1 MDIKW
6 IGCHPNN
13 FLVGRS
19 GKTVNK
25 VVLHWIVGTLNSA
38 DATFAKPD
46 RIASAHYGVGNNDI
60 HQYVKEEDTAY
71 HAGNLTVN
79 KESIGIEHEGGPDI
93 PVTEITVQ
101 TSIKLVS
108 DICRRYN
115 IPADS
120 QHIIRHSDVKATQCP
135 GTLPVERI
143 IAEVSKILTP
153 SDPLKW
159 LKQMFLEQGI
169 DVNKT
174 EGEVRGRVQEVFD
187 GWKKYGEYEKRLQK
201 AEKELAGAKAE
212 AADFEQR
219 LITGEQTINRINK
232 EVADLKEMVARRDTE
247 NSSLKDRVSVL
258 EGQIDP
264 EKVVIITRDEYARLL
279 ADKQVNKYTTWELVK
294 EVMKKIFRRG

>member
-143 IAEVSKILTP
+143 IAEVSKILTITGQ
-153 SDPLKW
+153 W
-159 LKQMFLEQGI
+159 
-169 DVNKT
+169 
-174 EGEVRGRVQEVFD
+174 R
-187 GWKKYGEYEKRLQK
+187 
-201 AEKELAGAKAE
+201 AE
-212 AADFEQR
+212 A
-219 LITGEQTINRINK
+219 G
-232 EVADLKEMVARRDTE
+232 MV
-247 NSSLKDRVSVL
+247 RVV
-258 EGQIDP
+258 
-264 EKVVIITRDEYARLL
+264 
-279 ADKQVNKYTTWELVK
+279 
-294 EVMKKIFRRG
+294 